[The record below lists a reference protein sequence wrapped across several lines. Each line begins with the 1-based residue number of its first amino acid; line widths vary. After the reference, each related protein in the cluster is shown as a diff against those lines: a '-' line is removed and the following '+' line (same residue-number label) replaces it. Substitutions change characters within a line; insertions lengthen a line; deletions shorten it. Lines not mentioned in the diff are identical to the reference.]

1 VTAEPGRDWRHRSAR
16 LRHVLGSP
24 TNLLLLTR
32 LLAWAAVLPILKR
45 TRSVT
50 RLVAL
55 MTPAESQR
63 SNARIERNAI
73 TLSRWIYRAPFVPD
87 NCLER
92 SLLAYRYLVRDGRE
106 HRLYL
111 GIRADE
117 GGYPGHAWLTVDG
130 VPVHEPDESL
140 EAYVPLVVFDG
151 YGKVAS
157 TSARAPRRSSSPA
170 NGEERGAEM

>member
-1 VTAEPGRDWRHRSAR
+1 MTAEPGRDWGHRGAR
-16 LRHVLGSP
+16 LREVLGSP
-24 TNLLLLTR
+24 ADLLLLAR
-32 LLAWAAVLPILKR
+32 LLAWAAALPILKR
-45 TRSVT
+45 RRSVT

-55 MTPAESQR
+55 MTPTASQR

-73 TLSRWIYRAPFVPD
+73 TLSRWIYRAPLVPD

-111 GIRADE
+111 GIRANE

-151 YGKVAS
+151 YGKVVSA
-157 TSARAPRRSSSPA
+157 SARAPRRSSRPA
-170 NGEERGAEM
+170 DGEDRGAEM

>member
-92 SLLAYRYLVRDGRE
+92 SLLAYRYLVRDSRE

-111 GIRADE
+111 GIRAEE
-117 GGYPGHAWLTVDG
+117 GGYPGHAWLTVDD

-151 YGKVAS
+151 YGKVIA
-157 TSARAPRRSSSPA
+157 TSARAPGSSSGPMD
-170 NGEERGAEM
+170 GEERGAEM

>member
-1 VTAEPGRDWRHRSAR
+1 MNAEPRRDWSHRGAR
-16 LRHVLGSP
+16 LREVLGSP
-24 TNLLLLTR
+24 ADLLLLVR
-32 LLAWAAVLPILKR
+32 LLAWAAALPILKR
-45 TRSVT
+45 TRSVS

-55 MTPAESQR
+55 MTPSTSQR
-63 SNARIERNAI
+63 SNARIERNAV
-73 TLSRWIYRAPFVPD
+73 TLSRWIYRAPLVPD

-92 SLLAYRYLVRDGRE
+92 SLLAYRYLVRDSRE

-117 GGYPGHAWLTVDG
+117 GGYPGHAWLTVDD

-140 EAYVPLVVFDG
+140 ETYVPLVVFDG
-151 YGKVAS
+151 YGNVVS
-157 TSARAPRRSSSPA
+157 TSARTPGRSSRPT

>member
-1 VTAEPGRDWRHRSAR
+1 VTAELRRDWGHRGAR
-16 LRHVLGSP
+16 LREVLGSP
-24 TNLLLLTR
+24 AGLLLLVR
-32 LLAWAAVLPILKR
+32 LLAWAAALPILKR

-55 MTPAESQR
+55 MTPATSQR

-73 TLSRWIYRAPFVPD
+73 TLSRWIYRAPIVPD

-92 SLLAYRYLVRDGRE
+92 SLLAYRYLVRDKRE

-130 VPVHEPDESL
+130 VPVHEPDKSL

-151 YGKVAS
+151 NGKVVS
-157 TSARAPRRSSSPA
+157 TSARAPRRSSRPT

>member
-1 VTAEPGRDWRHRSAR
+1 MTAEPRRDWARRCAR
-16 LRHVLGSP
+16 LREVLGSP
-24 TNLLLLTR
+24 ADLFLLAR
-32 LLAWAAVLPILKR
+32 LLAWAAALPILKR
-45 TRSVT
+45 TRSVS

-55 MTPAESQR
+55 MTPSESQR
-63 SNARIERNAI
+63 SNARIERSAI

-92 SLLAYRYLVRDGRE
+92 SLLAYRYLVRDRRE

-130 VPVHEPDESL
+130 VPVHEPDEAL

-151 YGKVAS
+151 YGKVVSA
-157 TSARAPRRSSSPA
+157 SARTPRRSSRPTNS
-170 NGEERGAEM
+170 EERGAEM

>member
-1 VTAEPGRDWRHRSAR
+1 VTAEPERDWGHRSAR
-16 LRHVLGSP
+16 LRAVLGSP
-24 TNLLLLTR
+24 ADLLLFAR
-32 LLAWAAVLPILKR
+32 LVAWAAALPILKR

-55 MTPAESQR
+55 MTPPESQR

-92 SLLAYRYLVRDGRE
+92 SLLAYRYLVRDSRE

-111 GIRADE
+111 GIRTEE
-117 GGYPGHAWLTVDG
+117 GGYPGHAWLTVDD

-151 YGKVAS
+151 YGQVIS
-157 TSARAPRRSSSPA
+157 TSARAPRGASRPA

>member
-1 VTAEPGRDWRHRSAR
+1 VTAEPGRDWGHRVAR
-16 LRHVLGSP
+16 LRAVLGSP
-24 TNLLLLTR
+24 ADLLLFAR
-32 LLAWAAVLPILKR
+32 LLVWAAALPILKR

-63 SNARIERNAI
+63 SSARIERNAI
-73 TLSRWIYRAPFVPD
+73 TLSRWIYRAPLVPD

-92 SLLAYRYLVRDGRE
+92 SLLAYRYLVRDRRE

-111 GIRADE
+111 GIRAEE

-151 YGKVAS
+151 YGRVIS
-157 TSARAPRRSSSPA
+157 TSARAARRAARPA

>member
-1 VTAEPGRDWRHRSAR
+1 MNAEPRRNWGHRGAR
-16 LRHVLGSP
+16 LREVLGSP
-24 TNLLLLTR
+24 ADLLLLVR
-32 LLAWAAVLPILKR
+32 LLAWAAALPILKR

-55 MTPAESQR
+55 MTPTASQR
-63 SNARIERNAI
+63 ANARTERTAI

-92 SLLAYRYLVRDGRE
+92 SLLAYRYLVRDSRE

-117 GGYPGHAWLTVDG
+117 GSHPGHAWLTVDG

-151 YGKVAS
+151 YGKVIS
-157 TSARAPRRSSSPA
+157 TSARAAGGPSRPA

>member
-1 VTAEPGRDWRHRSAR
+1 VTAEPGRDWRHRGAR
-16 LRHVLGSP
+16 LREVLGSP
-24 TNLLLLTR
+24 ANVLLLVR

-50 RLVAL
+50 RLVTL
-55 MTPAESQR
+55 MTPTASQP
-63 SNARIERNAI
+63 SSARIERNAI
-73 TLSRWIYRAPFVPD
+73 TLSRWIYRLPFVPE

-92 SLLAYRYLVRDGRE
+92 SLLAYRYLVRDRRE

-151 YGKVAS
+151 YGKVVS
-157 TSARAPRRSSSPA
+157 TSARAPRLSPRPTD
-170 NGEERGAEM
+170 GEERRAEM

>member
-1 VTAEPGRDWRHRSAR
+1 MTPKSGRDWAHRGAR
-16 LRHVLGSP
+16 LHEVLGSP
-24 TNLLLLTR
+24 ANLFLLAR
-32 LLAWAAVLPILKR
+32 LLAWAAALPILKR

-92 SLLAYRYLVRDGRE
+92 SLLAYRYLVRDSRE

-140 EAYVPLVVFDG
+140 EGYVPLVVFDG
-151 YGKVAS
+151 YGKVVSA
-157 TSARAPRRSSSPA
+157 SARAPRRSSRPA
-170 NGEERGAEM
+170 DGEDRGAEM